1 MNHSIGTDMMN
12 DIVSCMPGYEH
23 MELIDARSDDPKVGK
38 AYTREEIAE
47 NKIYG
52 TVVSTLRK
60 EDSSLR
66 YIIEPLGHSTIV
78 GTTGSGKS
86 TGPIAAQ
93 IDAASLA
100 GYSFGVI
107 DTKGE
112 LYASTASRLK
122 ELGYRTLVIN
132 MKDAWHSEKF
142 NPLHRAAKKILTL
155 KDVGAG
161 VEVKTENGKQ
171 YYEYK
176 GVKYS
181 SNEELATAF
190 SYEIKDIYEKAQE
203 DIRGLVAKLWPVE
216 STKDPI
222 WEKAAWKMLVSLAFA
237 LATDQHEPD
246 PERRT
251 TIEQVNFANMK
262 AIFNSFENSGRNGLN
277 DRGFFKRRG
286 YDSFCNSEVKRIFFE
301 NAESTMRNYIGFV
314 DTAFSKYNF
323 SGFNEFTLTTS
334 FDMKEIVENPTA
346 VFLVYDE
353 MDVLCKS
360 FISYIISYMLEEL
373 KLIADA
379 TPELSL
385 PKPFLLIADEF
396 ATLPK
401 NESIA
406 NFIAFGRSRKI
417 FIHFVLQS
425 YSQLYDTYGDSA
437 KSFLENCATTIFL
450 STNDHRTVED
460 FSRELG
466 KRTIV
471 SPGADLNKGYIHLEE
486 RPIVTCSELSVIK
499 QGEVYVKRHGK
510 MPLKGCF
517 EKSYEV
523 PEYKC
528 ERVKLSDYPN
538 PLAETRSKY
547 DYDVTKI
554 GGGVD
559 YDDDDDDL
567 F

>member
-1 MNHSIGTDMMN
+1 MNNGNGMLNM
-12 DIVSCMPGYEH
+12 VVPQLPGYEH
-23 MELIDARSDDPKVGK
+23 MDLIDARGEDARIG
-38 AYTREEIAE
+38 AMYTREEIAE
-47 NKIYG
+47 KKIYG
-52 TVVSTLRK
+52 NVTSTLRK
-60 EDSSLR
+60 CEDGKLR
-66 YIIEPLGHSTIV
+66 YVMDKLSHAVIV

-93 IDAASLA
+93 MDAASLA

-112 LYASTASRLK
+112 LYASTAARLK

-142 NPLHRAAKKILTL
+142 NPLQKAAKKILTL
-155 KDVGAG
+155 KDVGVG
-161 VEVKTENGKQ
+161 IEVKTENGKEC
-171 YYEYK
+171 YEYK
-176 GVKYS
+176 GVTYY
-181 SNEELATAF
+181 SNEELRTAF

-203 DIRGLVAKLWPVE
+203 DIRGLVAKLWPIE
-216 STKDPI
+216 SQKDPF
-222 WEKAAWKMLVSLAFA
+222 WERAAWQMLVGIAFA
-237 LATDQHEPD
+237 LATDQLDPD

-251 TIEQVNFANMK
+251 TLEQVNFANMK
-262 AIFNSFENSGRNGLN
+262 AIFNSFENSGRSGLN

-301 NAESTMRNYIGFV
+301 NAETTMRNYIGFV
-314 DTAFSKYNF
+314 DAAFKKYNF
-323 SGFNEFTLTTS
+323 SGFNEFTLTTT
-334 FDMKEIVENPTA
+334 FDMKDIVEKPTA

-360 FISYIISYMLEEL
+360 FLSYIISYMLEEL
-373 KLIADA
+373 KLIADS

-385 PKPFLLIADEF
+385 PKPFLFIADEF

-425 YSQLYDTYGDSA
+425 YSQLYETYGDSA

-450 STNDHRTVED
+450 STNDHRTIQD
-460 FSRELG
+460 FSVELG
-466 KRTIV
+466 KTTIV
-471 SPGADLNKGYIHLEE
+471 SPGSDINKGYIHLEE
-486 RPIVTCSELSVIK
+486 RPLVTCSELSVLQ
-499 QGEVYVKRHGK
+499 QGEVYVKRHGQ

-523 PEYKC
+523 PEYSC
-528 ERVKLSDYPN
+528 VREKLSDYPN
-538 PLAETRSKY
+538 PLAANRSDY

-554 GGGVD
+554 HLDND
-559 YDDDDDDL
+559 YDDDDDL